1 MQAISWERFIVC
13 NLTVDLFYWNMIV
26 STLCLVKHPGQNN
39 IKTLWEKRFE
49 QSVTNKLI
57 PTKIK
62 LFLPRSDKQEVF
74 KLHKLWISVWS
85 LCIQEF
91 RDCTNILLII
101 THPNN
106 SLTSLW
112 HMANTRLHMGTH
124 LCSMNRNVQR
134 QQHIKIWHTYA

>member
-1 MQAISWERFIVC
+1 MF
-13 NLTVDLFYWNMIV
+13 
-26 STLCLVKHPGQNN
+26 G
-39 IKTLWEKRFE
+39 KTPRPEQYKDSMGKKRFE

-57 PTKIK
+57 PTKIN

-91 RDCTNILLII
+91 RDCTSILLII

-106 SLTSLW
+106 SLTSL
-112 HMANTRLHMGTH
+112 
-124 LCSMNRNVQR
+124 
-134 QQHIKIWHTYA
+134 